1 MQVSVESNTGLER
14 KMTVAVPADVIDNEV
29 NKKLQ
34 NLARTQKMA
43 GFRPGKIPMSVIK
56 QRYGAPVRQEV
67 LQEVTQKSFYDAVTQ
82 ENIQPAGHP
91 MIELVEDNKEGEYS
105 FIATFEVFPEIIIK
119 DFKDLEIEKPTAEIT
134 DADLD
139 NMMVTLQKQRG
150 TLEPVK
156 RMARKEDTLNID
168 FKGSIDGEL
177 FEGGAAEDFSLVLGS
192 DSMIPGFEKQLL
204 KVKTGEERT
213 VEVTFPKDYQSEEL
227 AGKDAVFEVTVK
239 EVKALK
245 LPEIDDEFVKLF
257 GIEDGGIDKLKEEI
271 GNNMKRELENNLK
284 GRTKANVLESLAAA
298 NELDLPKALVDQ
310 EIEMLKQQ
318 ALKQFNQGR
327 QGSAADVP
335 EMPAALFE
343 EQAKKRVKLALLVN
357 KIIEDN
363 EIVVDPARVR
373 STIEATA
380 SAYDE
385 PEQMVSWY
393 YSNPEHLKQVESS
406 VVEEQVID
414 FILEQSKQA
423 SEKSYSFDDI
433 MNKQG

>member
-1 MQVSVESNTGLER
+1 MQVSVESSAGLER
-14 KMTVAVPADVIDNEV
+14 KMTVVLSTDVIDVEV

-34 NLARTQKMA
+34 NLARTQRMA

-56 QRYGAPVRQEV
+56 QRFGGPVHQEV
-67 LQEVTQKSFYDAVTQ
+67 LQDVVQKSFYEAVTQ

-91 MIELVEDNKEGEYS
+91 MIEPVEDSADGEYS
-105 FIATFEVFPEIIIK
+105 FVATFEVFPEIVIN
-119 DFKDLEIEKPTAEIT
+119 DFADLKIEKPTADIT
-134 DADLD
+134 DKDLD

-150 TLEPVK
+150 SLESVK
-156 RMARKEDTLNID
+156 RMARNEDTLIID

-177 FEGGAAEDFSLVLGS
+177 FEGGSAENFSLVLGS

-204 KVKTGEERT
+204 KAKAGEQRT
-213 VEVTFPKDYQSEEL
+213 VEVSFPKDYQSEEL
-227 AGKDAVFEVTVK
+227 AGKDAVFEVEVK
-239 EVKALK
+239 DVKALK
-245 LPEIDDEFVKLF
+245 LPEINDEFVTQF
-257 GIEDGGIDKLKEEI
+257 GIEEGGVDKLKEEI
-271 GNNMKRELENNLK
+271 RNNMQRELANNLK
-284 GRTKANVLESLAAA
+284 GRTKANVLESLDAAT
-298 NELDLPKALVDQ
+298 ELDIPKALVDQ
-310 EIEMLKQQ
+310 EIEMLRQQ

-343 EQAKKRVKLALLVN
+343 DQAKKRVKLALLVS

-363 EIVVDPARVR
+363 GIVVDPAKVR
-373 STIEATA
+373 STIEETA

-385 PEQMVSWY
+385 PEQMVNWY
-393 YSNPEHLKQVESS
+393 YSNPEHLKQVESA

-414 FILEQSKQA
+414 FIM
-423 SEKSYSFDDI
+423 EKSKKTSDKSYTFDEI